1 MPSKRL
7 MKVALA
13 AASAWSLAEA
23 SLAAAPPEADERI
36 ARLESLVAEQAKQIT
51 EQQNLLARQAQS
63 LTELRRLTDSVLESN
78 RGAGLQVSSAA
89 APGSQGASSAQP
101 LEPIRISQARPAVPD
116 QPVGEAPPAAEA
128 VEIASL
134 PEGAGVLT
142 PRGRFVL
149 EPSFDYSHGSS
160 NRLVFRGVEIVTGI
174 QIGVI
179 EASDA
184 DRDTLS
190 GAVSLRY
197 GLFDRLELEARV
209 PYIDRSDR
217 VTTLV
222 QMDEAVTRTFE
233 LDGRNIGDVE
243 VAARYQ
249 FNRAGGRW
257 PIFIGNVRIKS
268 DTGTSPFEIDRDEF
282 GIATRLATGS
292 GFWGIEPS
300 LSVLYP
306 TDPAVLFA
314 SVSYLAHL
322 PKDINRTVGQSEI
335 GRVDPGDSVGFGAG
349 FGFALNPRFS
359 FSLGYKHNYI
369 YPTESEIGDTM
380 QESPS
385 IQVGA
390 FTMGWSFALTDR
402 LTISNSYEVGTTRD
416 SPDMRISLRL
426 PYRF

>member
-1 MPSKRL
+1 